1 MIFIIF
7 IGIANCAEVSN
18 NNIDKSNKKLL
29 AHYMPWYMSKPFSDR
44 WGWHWTMNHYNPDEI
59 QPNGQRKIA
68 SHYYPIIGPYDSGDP
83 DLLECQTLLMKFVG
97 IDGIII
103 DWYGIKD
110 FYDYDIINRNTQKI
124 IKFLEKAG
132 LKFAICY
139 EDQSIKHMVNEGH
152 ISGQEAIKHGQE
164 TMLWLQENFFN
175 NQNYLKTESA
185 KYWLSVL
192 TDIKNRGVKD
202 ILIITSDNLPGIQ
215 DAIKAVYPESVY
227 QGCVVHLIRN
237 TLRYVSYKDIKA
249 FSSDMKFIYKA
260 PTEESALKA
269 FDELK
274 SKWGKEYPLAVGIW
288 ERNWN
293 RISAMYRFTEEI
305 RKLIYTTNAI
315 ESIHSQFRKVSSPK
329 SHFPDDISVLK
340 MLYLCS
346 IEITKR
352 WTKRIPNWNRILAQL
367 SIHFGERVSKYL

>member
-1 MIFIIF
+1 MKFKLMIFIIF

-83 DLLECQTLLMKFVG
+83 DLLECQTLLMKFAG

-274 SKWGKEYPLAVGIW
+274 SIRGKEYPLAVGIW

-315 ESIHSQFRKVSSPK
+315 ESIHS
-329 SHFPDDISVLK
+329 
-340 MLYLCS
+340 
-346 IEITKR
+346 
-352 WTKRIPNWNRILAQL
+352 
-367 SIHFGERVSKYL
+367 